1 MARLLTCG
9 FEIPNY
15 PTPFDY
21 YVNSSG
27 QITWDSGAKRS
38 GAYSF
43 RMDGPTSGSAAQ
55 RYALIPGNPTEIY
68 FQVAFRITGTNQ
80 YGIGDVLRVRS
91 DVTDQLLRV
100 RAYNGGNV
108 SVLVNGTTRI
118 TSTAIVSTGW
128 NLIEVH
134 FKMDDAGIVEL
145 RMEGVYQGSWEGD
158 TKPGADTGLTQ
169 FNISPYT
176 LSRSVGYDDFC
187 LNDVS
192 GAVDNSWIG
201 GSRIIALRPDAAGDL
216 TQWTPNTG
224 ANYAAVDEVTPDGDT
239 TYVASSTPDQ
249 VDLYNLA
256 APGLP
261 AGAVINRVW
270 VQAVAKKMDA
280 GVDDKVSL
288 GVKAGATTDWS
299 AAQTLS
305 TGYALVTGTDY
316 TVNPDDSAA
325 WEEADLNALQA
336 GIKAA

>member
-21 YVNSSG
+21 YVNSSSY
-27 QITWDSGAKRS
+27 TFDSGAKRS

-43 RMDGPTSGSAAQ
+43 RIDGPPAGSAAQ

-68 FQVAFRITGTNQ
+68 FQIAFRITGSNNDL
-80 YGIGDVLRVRS
+80 GDVLRVRS

-145 RMEGVYQGSWEGD
+145 KMEGVSQGSWEGD

-169 FNISPYT
+169 LNISPFT
-176 LSRSVGYDDFC
+176 VNRILGYDDFC

-192 GAVDNSWIG
+192 GAADNSWIG

-239 TYVASSTPDQ
+239 TYVASSTLDQ

-261 AGAVINRVW
+261 AGAVIKRVW

-299 AAQTLS
+299 TAQTLS
-305 TGYALVTGTDY
+305 TGYALVSGTDY